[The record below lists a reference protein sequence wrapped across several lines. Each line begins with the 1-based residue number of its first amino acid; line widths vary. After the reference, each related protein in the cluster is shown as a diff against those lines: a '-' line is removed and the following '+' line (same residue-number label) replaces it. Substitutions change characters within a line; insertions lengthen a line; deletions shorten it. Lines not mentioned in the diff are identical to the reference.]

1 MPKVL
6 KIKNKMEEYMNFE
19 NEGVDPIKLVY
30 EERRAANVDSDE
42 EIAIL
47 RACGYKVPETN
58 EGMNELAV
66 KMLNFLD
73 TLTEKQKFK
82 IKENAKTI
90 SKRRKI
96 LRESGI
102 KDNQFQEL
110 EFQTP
115 LELLSEQ
122 SKHKLNLFESI
133 LECKYEDKEIL
144 LETVDMGFDI
154 LNDSIDNIENTVL
167 GLK

>member
-1 MPKVL
+1 
-6 KIKNKMEEYMNFE
+6 MEEYMNFE
-19 NEGVDPIKLVY
+19 SEEVDPIKLVY
-30 EERRAANVDSDE
+30 EERRAANVDKDE

-47 RACGYKVPETN
+47 RACGYKVPETI

-90 SKRRKI
+90 SQRRKI
-96 LRESGI
+96 LRDSGI

-110 EFQTP
+110 ELQTP
-115 LELLSEQ
+115 LELLSNH
-122 SKHKLNLFESI
+122 SKHELNLFENII
-133 LECKYEDKEIL
+133 LCQYEEKETL
-144 LETVDMGFDI
+144 LETVDMGFEI
-154 LNDSIDNIENTVL
+154 LNDSIDNIENAIL